1 MGTRPRDLF
10 LAIARET
17 KSHIPLYAEI
27 RTLAD
32 QGTDKEFVLSELYA
46 ALEALT
52 LPDEDEADDAIRD
65 TMDFVAG
72 FCSEHARIR
81 SNDAK

>member
-10 LAIARET
+10 LAIAREA
-17 KSHIPLYAEI
+17 KSYIPLYAEI

-32 QGTDKEFVLSELYA
+32 QGMDKEFVLSELYA

-52 LPDEDEADDAIRD
+52 LPNEDEADDAIRD
-65 TMDFVAG
+65 TMDFVVG

-81 SNDAK
+81 FHDA